1 MRHRDKERGGR
12 WGERGGRGGVRHKER
27 ERGGRWGE
35 RGEGE

>member
-1 MRHRDKERGGR
+1 MGR
-12 WGERGGRGGVRHKER
+12 ERGGRGGVRHKER